1 MKGGEIQ
8 HHRQQTG
15 EHICHRLGNN
25 HAIIA
30 PNATQCPNDKTV
42 DHALTA
48 DGQHEGAHR
57 LAGGLESTG
66 GHQGKGIKCGAQQQ
80 PPQHSNPQVVHAAV
94 LHKQADQQRRS
105 SKDNHS

>member
-1 MKGGEIQ
+1 MTDEGSEIQ

-30 PNATQCPNDKTV
+30 PNAAQCPNDKTV

-48 DGQHEGAHR
+48 NGQHEGAHR
-57 LAGGLESTG
+57 LAVAWKT
-66 GHQGKGIKCGAQQQ
+66 
-80 PPQHSNPQVVHAAV
+80 QVVTRVKA
-94 LHKQADQQRRS
+94 
-105 SKDNHS
+105 